1 MIRSAL
7 LGALALFVVASTGPV
22 PFQGKENVF
31 KYTVSIG
38 KEAGQ
43 TFKNGFTIDSDV
55 VVRKRSD
62 STYFIK
68 VKSEPKCL
76 SNHELIVYRNS
87 SHQWKFGAIKISRS
101 KRKSTLS

>member
-1 MIRSAL
+1 MIRQAL
-7 LGALALFVVASTGPV
+7 LGVLTLIAIASTGPV

-31 KYTVSIG
+31 KYTISIG
-38 KEAGQ
+38 KETAQ

-68 VKSEPKCL
+68 VKPC
-76 SNHELIVYRNS
+76 
-87 SHQWKFGAIKISRS
+87 
-101 KRKSTLS
+101 

>member
-1 MIRSAL
+1 MASSTDLFDGENIVKMFPSFAL
-7 LGALALFVVASTGPV
+7 LGALAFLAIANSGPV

-38 KEAGQ
+38 KEVGQ

-68 VKSEPKCL
+68 V
-76 SNHELIVYRNS
+76 
-87 SHQWKFGAIKISRS
+87 SR
-101 KRKSTLS
+101 

>member
-1 MIRSAL
+1 MMMIRPVFLLSAVT
-7 LGALALFVVASTGPV
+7 LFTFASTGPV

-38 KEAGQ
+38 KDNAQ

-62 STYFIK
+62 STFFIK
-68 VKSEPKCL
+68 VITVFP
-76 SNHELIVYRNS
+76 
-87 SHQWKFGAIKISRS
+87 FIS
-101 KRKSTLS
+101 LF